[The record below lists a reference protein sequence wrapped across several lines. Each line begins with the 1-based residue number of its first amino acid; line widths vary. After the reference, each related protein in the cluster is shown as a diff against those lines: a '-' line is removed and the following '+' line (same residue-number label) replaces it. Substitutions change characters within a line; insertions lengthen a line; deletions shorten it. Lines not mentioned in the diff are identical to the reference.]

1 MSFRAETSGRSGE
14 NQMEMKKII
23 YILILLAAVSCTDFK
38 AFDPY
43 EETLNVLTVRSE
55 WTKDE
60 GSREGFKVQVEDMNT
75 GAGYVAV
82 SDSVGSASFDLP
94 NGLYRVSM
102 TGKLGDYMFNGTMDR
117 VAVSNADKD
126 VTLAL
131 TMSKSGAI
139 VIKEIY
145 CGGCKKLPQEGDYQS
160 DQYFILHNND
170 FNVQYLDGICF
181 GTLSPYNSNSTNPWT
196 VKDPQTGVLTYPD
209 FLPII
214 QAVWKFPG
222 DGDDFPLQPGEDAV
236 VCLRGAINHASQFP
250 LSVNLDVPGYF
261 VCYNPIYFNNTAY
274 HPAPGV
280 NISEDRY
287 LEVVIKTGK
296 ANAYTL
302 SLSSPTLVMFK
313 AKEVTIEDYVRVA
326 DNITP
331 VPGNK
336 VDNVVKVPFDWVM
349 DAVEVFDGR
358 SATNVKRLPSEVD
371 AGYVTQ
377 TDIFTGRSLMRKVD
391 EQLSQSSGYEVLTDT
406 NNSSED
412 FYETERQSLH
422 E

>member
-1 MSFRAETSGRSGE
+1 
-14 NQMEMKKII
+14 MKRII

-43 EETLNVLTVRSE
+43 EETLNVLTVKSE
-55 WTKDE
+55 WTMKE
-60 GSREGFKVQVEDMNT
+60 GSREGFKVLVEDMNT
-75 GAGYVAV
+75 GAGYISA
-82 SDSVGSASFDLP
+82 SDSLGTAVFELP
-94 NGLYRVSM
+94 NGLYRISM
-102 TGKLGDYMFNGTMDR
+102 SGKLGDYMFNGATDK
-117 VAVSNADKD
+117 VAVSGGDRA
-126 VTLAL
+126 VTLDLAL
-131 TMSKSGAI
+131 SKAGAI

-145 CGGCKKLPQEGDYQS
+145 CGGCKKLPQEGDYQA
-160 DQYFILHNND
+160 DQYVILHNND
-170 FNVQYLDGICF
+170 YDVQYLDSLCF
-181 GTLSPYNSNSTNPWT
+181 GTLYPYNSNSTNPWT
-196 VKDPQTGVLTYPD
+196 VKDPQTGALTYPD

-236 VCLRGAINHASQFP
+236 VCLRGAIDHAAQFP

-261 VCYNPIYFNNTAY
+261 VCYNSTYFTNTAY

-287 LEVVIKTGK
+287 LDVVIKTGK
-296 ANAYTL
+296 ANAYTM
-302 SLSSPTLVMFK
+302 SLSSPAVVIFK
-313 AKEVTIEDYVRVA
+313 AKGGTIEDFVRVA

-331 VPGNK
+331 VPGSI

-358 SATNVKRLPSEVD
+358 STTNTKRLPSDVD

-377 TDIFTGRSLMRKVD
+377 TDVFTGRSLMRKVD
-391 EQLSQSSGYEVLTDT
+391 EQLSEASGYEVLADT